1 MVKSTD
7 ILSVNRLLNP
17 RQPCPAAWCE
27 SYFLRYVKCVISRL
41 FDVKTPYTIKFNSKD
56 YFHKFSLNPLCS
68 IYSIVISL
76 IIYKFYDGFPLR
88 AAIRHTTMLKE
99 QTDYYGN

>member
-17 RQPCPAAWCE
+17 RQPCPVAWCE
-27 SYFLRYVKCVISRL
+27 SHFLRYVKYAIFRH
-41 FDVKTPYTIKFNSKD
+41 FDVKTPYTLKSYRKD
-56 YFHKFSLNPLCS
+56 YFHKFSLNPIRS
-68 IYSIVISL
+68 VYSIVIKL
-76 IIYKFYDGFPLR
+76 TIYKFYDGFPLR